1 MRTEGIERS
10 PDDGARDQ
18 PEDEV
23 VVVFEKDLNSSKS
36 EKDRKMKSTTLFG
49 AITNE
54 DLNEFAT
61 VSTASKNK
69 MKSSKPKK
77 DRKMQSTTLFG
88 PSLRRA
94 GIRAFNALQ
103 ADERE
108 GSGFPVRKFQ
118 ILDCKE

>member
-1 MRTEGIERS
+1 MTTEEIGRS
-10 PDDGARDQ
+10 HNDGARDQ

-23 VVVFEKDLNSSKS
+23 VVVFEK
-36 EKDRKMKSTTLFG
+36 EKMDRKMKSTTLFG
-49 AITNE
+49 AVTNE

-61 VSTASKNK
+61 ISTASKNK
-69 MKSSKPKK
+69 MKSSKLKK
-77 DRKMQSTTLFG
+77 DRKTQSTTLFG